1 MSRESVALAL
11 TFVLACASA
20 TFFLLMR
27 CEGRG
32 RAFGPRS
39 RRWAVLVIAA
49 TSLLSAVGA
58 AALAELGRYV
68 PAVILSLGIAAPSSL
83 CLGRIREGIPER
95 RTVYSAAPTLWL
107 GWLLARMTDGMAE
120 DKLEWCEKRVDAAW
134 HCDQLI
140 LAAHFYHD
148 YLNERLPAED
158 RKRYRIRAL
167 LQDVETRLDIV
178 VLIEARSPRS
188 KVVGAINASR
198 LGRESRYQ
206 RNLDD
211 LTRLAGRL
219 EHDARR
225 ALERMVAAAYVTGL
239 YRLERYTPPAR
250 ELAQEPAQPAGSPRW
265 HP

>member
-1 MSRESVALAL
+1 MSREAVALAL
-11 TFVLACASA
+11 TFILACASA

-39 RRWAVLVIAA
+39 RHWSVLVIVL
-49 TSLLSAVGA
+49 TSMLSAGGA
-58 AALAELGRYV
+58 AGLAVLGRYV
-68 PAVILSLGIAAPSSL
+68 PAVVMSLGIAAPGSL

-107 GWLLARMTDGMAE
+107 GWLLARMTEGMAE
-120 DKLEWCEKRVDAAW
+120 DKLEWCERHVDAAW
-134 HCDQLI
+134 HPDELI

-148 YLNERLPAED
+148 YLNERLSGED
-158 RKRYRIRAL
+158 RKRYRIRPL

-178 VLIEARSPRS
+178 LLIETRSPRS

-225 ALERMVAAAYVTGL
+225 ALERMVAAAYVTGF
-239 YRLERYTPPAR
+239 YRLERYAPPVR
-250 ELAQEPAQPAGSPRW
+250 ELVQEPAERAGSPRW

>member
-1 MSRESVALAL
+1 M
-11 TFVLACASA
+11 
-20 TFFLLMR
+20 
-27 CEGRG
+27 
-32 RAFGPRS
+32 
-39 RRWAVLVIAA
+39 
-49 TSLLSAVGA
+49 
-58 AALAELGRYV
+58 
-68 PAVILSLGIAAPSSL
+68 
-83 CLGRIREGIPER
+83 
-95 RTVYSAAPTLWL
+95 PTLWL
-107 GWLLARMTDGMAE
+107 GWLLARMTEGMAE
-120 DKLEWCEKRVDAAW
+120 DKLEWCEERVAAAW
-134 HCDQLI
+134 HSDELI

-148 YLNERLPAED
+148 YLNERPPAED
-158 RKRYRIRAL
+158 RKRYRIRTL

-225 ALERMVAAAYVTGL
+225 ALERMVAAAYVPGL
-239 YRLERYTPPAR
+239 YRLERYTPPVR
-250 ELAQEPAQPAGSPRW
+250 EQAPEPAERAGSPRW

>member
-1 MSRESVALAL
+1 MSREAMALAL

-20 TFFLLMR
+20 TFFLLMS
-27 CEGRG
+27 CEGKG

-39 RRWAVLVIAA
+39 KRWAVLVIAA
-49 TSLLSAVGA
+49 TSLISAVGA
-58 AALAELGRYV
+58 GALALLGRHV
-68 PAVILSLGIAAPSSL
+68 PAVIMSLGIAAPGSL
-83 CLGRIREGIPER
+83 CLGRIRAGIPER
-95 RTVYSAAPTLWL
+95 RTAYSAAPTLWL
-107 GWLLARMTDGMAE
+107 GWLLARMTEGMAE
-120 DKLEWCEKRVDAAW
+120 DKLEWCERHVDAAW
-134 HCDQLI
+134 HPDELI

-148 YLNERLPAED
+148 YLNERLSGED
-158 RKRYRIRAL
+158 RKRYRIRPL
-167 LQDVETRLDIV
+167 LQDVDTRLDIV
-178 VLIEARSPRS
+178 LLIETRSPRS

-211 LTRLAGRL
+211 LTRLASRL

-239 YRLERYTPPAR
+239 YRLERYTPPVR
-250 ELAQEPAQPAGSPRW
+250 ELAQEPAERAGSPRW

>member
-1 MSRESVALAL
+1 MSREAVALAL
-11 TFVLACASA
+11 TFILACASA
-20 TFFLLMR
+20 TFFLLLR
-27 CEGRG
+27 CEGKG

-39 RRWAVLVIAA
+39 RHWSILVIVL
-49 TSLLSAVGA
+49 TSMLSAGGA
-58 AALAELGRYV
+58 AGLAVLGRYV
-68 PAVILSLGIAAPSSL
+68 PAVIMSLGIAAPGSL
-83 CLGRIREGIPER
+83 CLGRIRDGIPER

-107 GWLLARMTDGMAE
+107 GWLLARMTEGMAE
-120 DKLEWCEKRVDAAW
+120 DKQQWCEGRVDTAW
-134 HCDQLI
+134 HPDELI

-148 YLNERLPAED
+148 YLNERLSGED
-158 RKRYRIRAL
+158 RKRYRIRPL

-178 VLIEARSPRS
+178 MLIETRSPRS

-198 LGRESRYQ
+198 IGREARYQ

-239 YRLERYTPPAR
+239 YRLERYTPPVR
-250 ELAQEPAQPAGSPRW
+250 ELAPEPAERAGSPRW